1 MNIPQRA
8 LEGHFRLQ
16 HHPSTH
22 LPRWAM
28 KAWIPLAPG
37 ELWESSILVQLTDL
51 TSRTSNRP
59 FFLSF
64 SFHASSETLVS
75 PQAWQMLCYTKPTVS
90 VHPYCSFLR
99 CFGISAAI
107 RRVLTLGH
115 LHMRGCGCT
124 CGFSRPT
131 PALPCLRQS
140 PLWWLE
146 ALLGTLPPM

>member
-1 MNIPQRA
+1 MNISQRA
-8 LEGHFRLQ
+8 LEVHFHLQ

-107 RRVLTLGH
+107 RRVPTLGH
-115 LHMRGCGCT
+115 LHMRGWCSADPHRHGHAYDKAHCDGWRLCWELSHPCSAGC
-124 CGFSRPT
+124 
-131 PALPCLRQS
+131 
-140 PLWWLE
+140 
-146 ALLGTLPPM
+146 